1 MAKRQEKQRFIR
13 HYRDKMGDPAID
25 MHKVAEE
32 WQRMGG
38 AMPKPPTPL
47 DLLAQQFAEAARDE
61 TKRSNKTGRRHRV
74 YQAFPV
80 TPQRD
85 LFHYVDIDE
94 ATRKQMLNAS
104 VLRREQMVS
113 DGVNLTDDTDHWN
126 ASNPDKEP
134 IQLPMDLTFDIE
146 LRKAADAEAEEKAAE
161 EAAAEEAAAAKK
173 KAA

>member
-1 MAKRQEKQRFIR
+1 
-13 HYRDKMGDPAID
+13 
-25 MHKVAEE
+25 
-32 WQRMGG
+32 
-38 AMPKPPTPL
+38 MPKPPSPL
-47 DLLAQQFAEAARDE
+47 DLLAKQFAEAARDE
-61 TKRSNKTGRRHRV
+61 TKRSSKTGRPHRV

-94 ATRKQMLNAS
+94 ATRNQMHSAS
-104 VLRREQMVS
+104 VLRREQMVG
-113 DGVNLTDDTDHWN
+113 DGVNLMDDTDHWN

-161 EAAAEEAAAAKK
+161 EESK
-173 KAA
+173 KAAD